1 MRQPLPSVSHCGLL
15 TTVTNYQPKEKET
28 CDAGHFCEIKNK
40 YFFSVH
46 FTVSKT
52 NIFCFTRSMLGTIA
66 FSYLYVTSSSRIGR
80 SCGRF
85 SPSPTTAAP
94 THSSARPPSLLRSPR
109 NERAALA
116 QLRCGCLDLRQHR
129 RVLGIEQDT
138 DAARLRNHLVQKPR
152 PLGIEFGTKDAYP
165 SRVPAWPRQAS
176 DEPACGH
183 IVCQANDGDRRGH
196 GLRRAGRRIAPC
208 KNHGWP
214 LRQEAASGVRQL
226 I

>member
-1 MRQPLPSVSHCGLL
+1 FDDFGMRATCRELVTTKLTKTPLKLGSTH
-15 TTVTNYQPKEKET
+15 
-28 CDAGHFCEIKNK
+28 EI
-40 YFFSVH
+40 SPV
-46 FTVSKT
+46 FTHS
-52 NIFCFTRSMLGTIA
+52 LGRRP
-66 FSYLYVTSSSRIGR
+66 SYLYVTSSSRIGR

-138 DAARLRNHLVQKPR
+138 DAARLRNHLVQKLR

-165 SRVPAWPRQAS
+165 SRVPAWP
-176 DEPACGH
+176 
-183 IVCQANDGDRRGH
+183 
-196 GLRRAGRRIAPC
+196 GLARLATS
-208 KNHGWP
+208 P
-214 LRQEAASGVRQL
+214 L
-226 I
+226 